1 MYCPECG
8 AEYREGFTECSDCQ
22 VILES
27 NRSEEGRGRELQL
40 VRIFKAENLITL
52 ALAEAIL
59 DEEDIPYTTV
69 GQRLYAAGFPINRP
83 VWIEVPTQDEAR
95 AQDALA
101 PLSES

>member
-8 AEYREGFTECSDCQ
+8 AEYRESFTECSDCQ
-22 VILES
+22 VMLVS
-27 NRSEEGRGRELQL
+27 QLSEEVVGREVQL

-59 DEEDIPYTTV
+59 DQEGIVYTTV

-83 VWIEVPTQDEAR
+83 VWIEVPSQDKAR

-101 PLSES
+101 HLGEA